1 MRTLNWSDPGE
12 KTGHDVIERAEEEL
26 QVRFPED
33 YREMISAHSDGS
45 PEECVFQYVQN
56 GVNEYGNFGF
66 LMSLLDWQEE
76 NIFEAIEDFGDRLPD
91 GLVPI
96 IGTGMGDFVC
106 LNYHSSEVP
115 TIVYFSH
122 ETPIE
127 NAVSPLADTF
137 SEFLELLNIPEY

>member
-1 MRTLNWSDPGE
+1 MRKLTWSDPGE
-12 KTGHDVIERAEEEL
+12 MLSADDIKAAESRL
-26 QVRFPED
+26 NVQFPMD
-33 YREMISAHSDGS
+33 YREMISSHSNGN
-45 PEECVFQYVQN
+45 PEECVFQYAQQ
-56 GVNEYGNFGF
+56 GEKEYGNFGF

-76 NIFEAIEDFGDRLPD
+76 NVFEAIEDFGERLPN

-106 LNYHSSEVP
+106 LNYSSSEVP

-127 NAVSPLADTF
+127 DAVSPLANTF
-137 SEFLELLNIPEY
+137 SEFLELLTVPED